1 MLRNMKYRLWTPD
14 IRMGTNRVK
23 KLICYQISVDAPA
36 IVPARPERAWMD
48 ATVNRFAYRCLPL
61 TIANSM
67 GWEILCPITLTA
79 EWNGGAGLDDV
90 TVHAEDQAVANYYAQ
105 SHFGHGVLTF
115 QTHYLFRT
123 EPAIALWVRG
133 SPNFPKDGI
142 APLDGIVETDW
153 LNFTFTMNWIF
164 TRPGRVTFEQNE
176 PFCFI
181 TPVAYHALDEVAPEI
196 RRMTSNPKLAAE
208 YAAYGK
214 LRQDFNTKLAEN
226 DPEVR
231 KQGWQ
236 KWYLRGEHH
245 SGEKGNPRHVSKLS
259 LKNPRQIDEPAEV
272 PVAKASRRKSQ
283 KPTPQKPKKKKR
295 D

>member
-1 MLRNMKYRLWTPD
+1 MTLQGFD
-14 IRMGTNRVK
+14 RVK
-23 KLICYQISVDAPA
+23 KLICYQINADAPA

-48 ATVNRFAYRCLPL
+48 ATRQRFAYRCLPL

-67 GWEILCPITLTA
+67 GWEILCPMTIMA
-79 EWNGGAGLDDV
+79 EWNGGPDIEDL
-90 TVHAEDQAVANYYAQ
+90 TVSVEDPEFANYYAE

-115 QTHYLFRT
+115 QPHYLFRT

-133 SPNFPKDGI
+133 SPNSPKDGI

-164 TRPGRVTFEQNE
+164 TRPGRVTFEKNE

-181 TPVAYHALDEVAPEI
+181 TPVGYRALDRVAPEI
-196 RRMTSNPKLAAE
+196 RTLSTNPELAAE
-208 YAAYGK
+208 FDNYGK
-214 LRQDFNTKLAEN
+214 LRRDFNIKLAQH
-226 DPEVR
+226 DPEAA

-236 KWYLRGEHH
+236 KWYLRGEHI
-245 SGEKGNPRHVSKLS
+245 SGEKGNPRHISKLS
-259 LKNPRQIDEPAEV
+259 LHKPRRVDEAPAKT
-272 PVAKASRRKSQ
+272 PAAKTRPHK
-283 KPTPQKPKKKKR
+283 PQKLKAKKPSKRKR